1 MEYHAEVPIKI
12 SSQTHVSIQPAQN
25 ICVVFGGML
34 WSIVLLLRETGVV
47 IDEVTRLFTFEC
59 GGWLTEKVPETD
71 VCDLVQTKRQSG
83 LGSVFDKYFHIR
95 FKHKDIPEALLEVEE
110 HEAKPSNYTILIK
123 REPTASFWDS
133 LMEIMSMT
141 LSVDVLRMS
150 NDTRSGDSFIR
161 IPADLPRTQAIVLD
175 DLPDGPLYDL
185 WSLFAGSAPIRL
197 GGILED
203 KTRAHALLSAH
214 TAIIPLPGNS
224 NPLSQI
230 DQYNVSDR
238 RYSALV
244 RTFSRRLLQK
254 YGVMSSRGEIGIP
267 KVVKVTLTSW
277 PGTCEIRDIDHLLR
291 ALREAFP
298 NVLVRAVDLAAMPMA
313 AQLTVVQSTDVLV
326 GVHGAGLSH
335 SMFMREGQGA
345 VVELQ
350 PADLSTTQHQGRYKN
365 LAATLGQKYFSVKTE
380 VDSLGQGGSGEADVE
395 QSLGGDTL
403 NQIEIELA
411 RRGTELSLG
420 AGEFVAQVGRAIE
433 ALVV

>member
-1 MEYHAEVPIKI
+1 MLLKHRPRNKSLALAAVGVFLGLLGYFDDICSSTVDLHSHIHKAEGLPPVTENTFHNISPIPPEYGI
-12 SSQTHVSIQPAQN
+12 SCGGADKNIQPDTCLDTASAEYLRGLRRNAVEYCSSPSGDSVYSFHGTMNGLDRGTFYIAQ
-25 ICVVFGGML
+25 
-34 WSIVLLLRETGVV
+34 GVV
-47 IDEVTRLFTFEC
+47 IDEVTRLFAFEC
-59 GGWLTEKVPETD
+59 GGWLTEKEPETD

-95 FKHKDIPEALLEVEE
+95 FKHKDIPEAPLEVEE

-161 IPADLPRTQAIVLD
+161 IPAELPRTQAIVLD

-313 AQLTVVQSTDVLV
+313 A
-326 GVHGAGLSH
+326 
-335 SMFMREGQGA
+335 
-345 VVELQ
+345 
-350 PADLSTTQHQGRYKN
+350 
-365 LAATLGQKYFSVKTE
+365 
-380 VDSLGQGGSGEADVE
+380 
-395 QSLGGDTL
+395 
-403 NQIEIELA
+403 
-411 RRGTELSLG
+411 
-420 AGEFVAQVGRAIE
+420 
-433 ALVV
+433 